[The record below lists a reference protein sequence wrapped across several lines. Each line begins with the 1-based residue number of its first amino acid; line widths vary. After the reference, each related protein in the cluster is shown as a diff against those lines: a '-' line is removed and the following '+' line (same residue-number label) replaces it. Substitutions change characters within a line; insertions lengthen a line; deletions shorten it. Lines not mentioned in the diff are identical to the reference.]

1 MASESSYLPHPPL
14 LTAAD
19 FTAAY
24 RQLFM
29 LLAER
34 PLDVPRLQAL
44 WTAMDVYAVRV
55 PYPTWPLV
63 LVDADRRLRLRR
75 VSLMSRAI
83 GTKAHFFCSS
93 PLL

>member
-1 MASESSYLPHPPL
+1 MGSESSYPLHPPL

-24 RQLFM
+24 GQLFI

-44 WTAMDVYAVRV
+44 WTAMDAYTVRV
-55 PYPTWPLV
+55 PCPTWPLV
-63 LVDADRRLRLRR
+63 LVDADGTRRPLATLPQMLLRL
-75 VSLMSRAI
+75 SLDGM
-83 GTKAHFFCSS
+83 
-93 PLL
+93 PEN